1 MLSNTQLVYSP
12 EYPGSHVAQRFQGFR
27 FGSSPVVYIGARLD
41 TRAGQYIL
49 LWRDIQQALP
59 GVEQVRCG
67 ATVAPFVA
75 DDDFTLIYP
84 LRIKYL
90 PGVILN
96 VILEDTG
103 SAPPGYAPPGDD
115 FSGGNLSVVESSDRI
130 NVESDRTTW
139 LLDSLYYILKIVVL
153 NVLCWAFTA
162 PGVVYRGKEATV
174 THLKEAIKAKNPEF
188 KDIGAHQLDNDET
201 PILLGHVSGDKRKLG
216 PTEDIADVFAES
228 SSSSDHYQRCDDAMN
243 NVRDDD
249 DEDDVV
255 DLTMDGSSAER
266 MEA

>member
-1 MLSNTQLVYSP
+1 MRVPLQLSFATTLAQARGSACSHVRAKGQTSRRLDLTPPIPNPKGICP

-103 SAPPGYAPPGDD
+103 SAPPGYAPPGY
-115 FSGGNLSVVESSDRI
+115 
-130 NVESDRTTW
+130 T
-139 LLDSLYYILKIVVL
+139 LLDTLPLHMLLVFHLSMSL
-153 NVLCWAFTA
+153 
-162 PGVVYRGKEATV
+162 
-174 THLKEAIKAKNPEF
+174 
-188 KDIGAHQLDNDET
+188 
-201 PILLGHVSGDKRKLG
+201 
-216 PTEDIADVFAES
+216 
-228 SSSSDHYQRCDDAMN
+228 
-243 NVRDDD
+243 
-249 DEDDVV
+249 
-255 DLTMDGSSAER
+255 
-266 MEA
+266 